1 MTAQP
6 PRREP
11 PHAVGSAGRHQLLE
25 RYRRVPER
33 SHQTTVDTHDQR
45 AVREVD
51 DKLRVGD
58 HADMGAR
65 VADDA
70 VGERAVEREPDPAPP
85 PTALTRID
93 EQAGVAA
100 QQPQP
105 LLEAGDEPVVDA
117 RARRRARRR
126 AVKRVDRPGGAERA
140 QIDVAAQRDLHRA
153 ADLPAQIHVA
163 QRPIPAVVSQIAP
176 GVEQLG
182 AGLAVGA
189 REQLVGAALVQH
201 PLLEHEH
208 RPVRGPQA
216 QLGQRVAPARGVRA
230 KLDERGAPERAAV
243 EEARPE

>member
-25 RYRRVPER
+25 RHRRVAER
-33 SHQTTVDTHDQR
+33 PHQAGVDTHDQR

-51 DKLRVGD
+51 DKLRVAD
-58 HADMGAR
+58 HADVGAR

-85 PTALTRID
+85 PPALTRID
-93 EQAGVAA
+93 EHAGVAA
-100 QQPQP
+100 QEPQA

-117 RARRRARRR
+117 RARRRARRG
-126 AVKRVDRPGGAERA
+126 AVERVDRPGGAVRA
-140 QIDVAAQRDLHRA
+140 QIDVAAERNQHRA
-153 ADLPAQIHVA
+153 ADLPAHVHVA

-176 GVEQLG
+176 GVEQLVAGLSVG
-182 AGLAVGA
+182 AG
-189 REQLVGAALVQH
+189 EQLVGAALVQH
-201 PLLEHEH
+201 TLLEHEH

-216 QLGQRVAPARGVRA
+216 QLGERVAAARGVRA
-230 KLDERGAPERAAV
+230 QLDQRAAPERAAV
-243 EEARPE
+243 EEARAE